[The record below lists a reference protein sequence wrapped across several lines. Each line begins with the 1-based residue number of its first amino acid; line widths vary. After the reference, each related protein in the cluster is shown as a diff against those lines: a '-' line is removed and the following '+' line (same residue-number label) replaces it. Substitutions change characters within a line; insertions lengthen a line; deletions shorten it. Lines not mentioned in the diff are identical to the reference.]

1 MLVLSRKQQQ
11 TFLIGD
17 QIEVKI
23 LKIRGNTVRIGISA
37 PDDVKIMRGEI
48 SPFGLEKE
56 LELTIDSEETGADQ
70 GRSEAPLANKLKSRA
85 TSVSRI
91 AESQTGPVSI
101 AGELTQVDGLVCS
114 RAS

>member
-37 PDDVKIMRGEI
+37 PNDVKIMRGEI
-48 SPFGLEKE
+48 SPFGLEGE
-56 LELTIDSEETGADQ
+56 IEVTMDAENQSSLP
-70 GRSEAPLANKLKSRA
+70 PLASRMKPQPNSDRSNTRLGGNA
-85 TSVSRI
+85 MIINDAMAKDNER
-91 AESQTGPVSI
+91 PNSI
-101 AGELTQVDGLVCS
+101 AVA